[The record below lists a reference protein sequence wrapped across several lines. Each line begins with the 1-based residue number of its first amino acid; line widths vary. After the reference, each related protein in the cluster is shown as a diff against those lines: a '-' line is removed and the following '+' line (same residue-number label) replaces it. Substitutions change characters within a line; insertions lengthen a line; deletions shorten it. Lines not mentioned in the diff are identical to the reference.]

1 MPATPAQVTALAAY
15 CQAAAG
21 DAYVA
26 QCANEAADMVALP
39 VSKLA
44 DPAVVPASVVG
55 RAVLEVG
62 KELFDRRQSRNGIAG
77 LDGTDFAPMRIARDP
92 MKAAM
97 PYLQP
102 YLGPAIA

>member
-1 MPATPAQVTALAAY
+1 MPATTEQIAALAAY
-15 CQAAAG
+15 CHAAAG

-39 VSKLA
+39 VSKVA
-44 DPAVVPASVVG
+44 PATVPASVVG

>member
-1 MPATPAQVTALAAY
+1 MAATQAQIAALAGY
-15 CQAAAG
+15 CQATAG

-39 VSKLA
+39 VSKVA
-44 DPAVVPASVVG
+44 PGTVPATAVD
-55 RAVLEVG
+55 RAVLECG

-77 LDGTDFAPMRIARDP
+77 FGETEFAPMRIARDP

>member
-1 MPATPAQVTALAAY
+1 MPATTEQIAALAAY
-15 CQAAAG
+15 CQSTAG
-21 DAYVA
+21 DAYVV
-26 QCANEAADMVALP
+26 QCAHEAADMVALP
-39 VSKLA
+39 VSKVA
-44 DPAVVPASVVG
+44 AGVVPASVVS

-77 LDGTDFAPMRIARDP
+77 LDNMDFAPMRIARDP
-92 MKAAM
+92 MKAGM